1 MIILSKSKWNRKP
14 GDVDS
19 NTEVEFC
26 SIIGMKKAEAKSEL
40 LGIRKLKCV

>member
-1 MIILSKSKWNRKP
+1 MIIFLKSKWNRKL

-19 NTEVEFC
+19 NIEVEFC
-26 SIIGMKKAEAKSEL
+26 SIIGMKKVEVKLEL